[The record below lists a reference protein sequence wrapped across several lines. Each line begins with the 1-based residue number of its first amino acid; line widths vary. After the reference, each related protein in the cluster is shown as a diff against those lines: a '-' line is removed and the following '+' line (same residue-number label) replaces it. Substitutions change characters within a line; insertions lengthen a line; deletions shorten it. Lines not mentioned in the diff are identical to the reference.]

1 MTPKPI
7 DGIQGKNVKL
17 YILILTYEH
26 MSLLFSWIYW
36 FRLFYCNS
44 YAPEDIEGGIKTESK
59 PHLDLRT
66 VLV

>member
-1 MTPKPI
+1 MNICLYYLVGFI
-7 DGIQGKNVKL
+7 D
-17 YILILTYEH
+17 
-26 MSLLFSWIYW
+26 
-36 FRLFYCNS
+36 FRLFYSNS

>member
-7 DGIQGKNVKL
+7 DGIQGKHVKL
-17 YILILTYEH
+17 YILIITYEN
-26 MSLLFSWIYW
+26 MSSLFSLIYW
-36 FRLFYCNS
+36 FRLFYSNS
-44 YAPEDIEGGIKTESK
+44 YAPEKEVFETESK